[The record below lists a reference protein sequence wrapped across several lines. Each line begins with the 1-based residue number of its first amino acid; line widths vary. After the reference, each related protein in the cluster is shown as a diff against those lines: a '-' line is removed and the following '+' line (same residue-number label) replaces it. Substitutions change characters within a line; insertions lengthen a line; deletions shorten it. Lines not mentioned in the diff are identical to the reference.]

1 MKTIVVAQQKGGDGK
16 TSSTVQVAFDFFYER
31 NLRVAVLDLDTQRNS
46 SKALQKFN
54 SSYTASQ
61 MFMGSPDGLREA
73 LAGLPAGPLLCVIA
87 GDQDMADVNM
97 RHFDDVAPAF
107 KESVEELAK
116 FGFDVLLI
124 DTAPALNVSLAAA
137 LYAADFVLSP
147 IQMEAFSID
156 GIEMLLTVISNMA
169 ELNPKLKFLG
179 MLPNMVD
186 ARDPRQ
192 VRNLAEL
199 RAAYPDLM
207 IPHSIGR
214 RGSIAD
220 AMANGIPVSQIKKTT
235 ARKAAQE
242 VRAVAAYVYEQMEIA
257 V

>member
-1 MKTIVVAQQKGGDGK
+1 LG
-16 TSSTVQVAFDFFYER
+16 FDFFER
-31 NLRVAVLDLDTQRNS
+31 GLRVAVLDLDTQRNT
-46 SKALQKFN
+46 SKALVKF
-54 SSYTASQ
+54 SSGYTASR
-61 MFMGSPDGLREA
+61 MFLDSPERLREA
-73 LAGLPAGPLLCVIA
+73 FVGLPAGPLLSVIA

-97 RHFDDVAPAF
+97 RDFDDVAPAF
-107 KESVEELAK
+107 KASVEALADC
-116 FGFDVLLI
+116 GFDVVLI

-156 GIEMLLTVISNMA
+156 GIEMLLTVISNVS

-186 ARDPRQ
+186 SRDPRQ

-199 RAAYPDLM
+199 RAAYPELM

-220 AMANGIPVSQIKKTT
+220 AMAHGIPVWQIKKTT